1 MITVTIT
8 INLPIKKVWVL
19 WNEVQHITKWYY
31 ASDDWHAPFAENDLK
46 IGGKF
51 KTTMAAKDGSFQFD
65 FEGIYNNIKEY
76 KQIDITL
83 LDNRKMMV
91 AFEDLGTQTKIT
103 EMFEPETENPIE
115 LQQHGWQAILNNFK
129 KYAENN

>member
-1 MITVTIT
+1 MITVTTT

-19 WNEVQHITKWYY
+19 WNEAQHITKWYY
-31 ASDDWHAPFAENDLK
+31 ASADWHAPFAENDLK

-65 FEGIYNNIKEY
+65 FEGIYNNIEEY